1 MVQFKDIFNTI
12 TYRTKINFK
21 KFVEVRRAK
30 MIAEGFNVNGINW
43 ELYAKVLEVKHENLK
58 SI

>member
-30 MIAEGFNVNGINW
+30 MIADGLNVNGINW
-43 ELYAKVLEVKHENLK
+43 ELYAKILEVKQQNLK